1 MAYHTIWSYLW
12 DLVDDGIDESVRY
25 LGQELGLD
33 AVSVATAYHT
43 FQQLRPQR
51 PGAKLLTADTA
62 ALYFQPD
69 PALYRDTRLRPH
81 VAALARQDN
90 PLARL
95 AEACR
100 REGLDLISWTVG
112 LHNSHLAVE
121 YPHCAERTAYGDNPG
136 WALCPGEPEVRSYL
150 VALCRDLASNYQV
163 RRLEL
168 ESCAFGGYGHAHYH
182 VKDGVNLGA
191 VGRYLFGLSFS
202 PGCLDRARERGID
215 GEGLQRWVRGRL
227 DGVFASGRPLEGDL
241 EEFVS
246 GHPELQGFQAMREDL
261 VISLVEEIRQAS
273 GVEVSFLLMGDR
285 WGAGIDAA
293 RMAATADL
301 VEILAYVDTPEKITR
316 RLEDLRG
323 TVPDPSRLVVGL
335 QAYYPCAVDAG
346 GLVAQV
352 EAARREG
359 VEQFSYYNYG
369 IMPRPNLGWLR
380 QCTPGPPEAGGG

>member
-1 MAYHTIWSYLW
+1 MAFHTLWSYLW
-12 DLVDDGIDESVRY
+12 DLADDGIEESVRY
-25 LGQELGLD
+25 LRQELGLD

-62 ALYFQPD
+62 AVYFQPD
-69 PALYRDTRLRPH
+69 PALYQETVLRPH
-81 VAALARQDN
+81 VAPLARGAD

-95 AEACR
+95 AGACR

-112 LHNSHLAVE
+112 LHNSHLAVN
-121 YPHCAERTAYGDNPG
+121 YPRCAERNVYGDNLG
-136 WALCPGEPEVRSYL
+136 WSLCPGDPDVRAYL
-150 VALCRDLASNYQV
+150 VALCRDLARNYEV

-168 ESCAFGGYGHAHYH
+168 ESCGFGGYGHAHYH

-191 VGRYLFGLSFS
+191 AGRWLFGLSFS
-202 PGCLDRARERGID
+202 PGCADRARERGID
-215 GEGLQRWVRGRL
+215 AEALEGWVRGRL
-227 DGVFASGRPLEGDL
+227 DEVFRTGRPLEGDL
-241 EEFVS
+241 AEFAA
-246 GHPELQGFQAMREDL
+246 GHPELQAFQALREDL
-261 VISLVEEIRQAS
+261 VISLVEEIREAA

-301 VEILAYVDTPEKITR
+301 VEILAYVDSAEKVTR
-316 RLEDLRG
+316 RLEALRPA
-323 TVPDPSRLVVGL
+323 VPDMSRLVVGL

-346 GLVAQV
+346 GLAAQV

-369 IMPRPNLGWLR
+369 IMPRPNLEWLR
-380 QCTPGPPEAGGG
+380 RCTLA

>member
-1 MAYHTIWSYLW
+1 MACHTLWSYLW
-12 DLVDDGIDESVRY
+12 DLVDDGIEDSVRY
-25 LGQELGLD
+25 LRQELGLD
-33 AVSVATAYHT
+33 AISVATAYHT

-51 PGAKLLTADTA
+51 PGAKLLTANTA

-69 PALYRDTRLRPH
+69 PALYRDTVLRPQ
-81 VAALARQDN
+81 VAPLARQAN

-95 AEACR
+95 AGACQ

-112 LHNSHLAVE
+112 LHNTDLAVN
-121 YPHCAERTAYGDNPG
+121 YPRCAERTAYGDNPG
-136 WALCPGEPEVRSYL
+136 WSLCPGEPDVRAYL
-150 VALCRDLASNYQV
+150 IALCRDLVLNYQV

-191 VGRYLFGLSFS
+191 AGRYLFSLSFS

-215 GEGLQRWVRGRL
+215 GEGLQRWVRGQL
-227 DGVFASGRPLEGDL
+227 DGVFAGGGPLESSP
-241 EEFVS
+241 EELVA
-246 GHPELQGFQAMREDL
+246 GHPELQAYQALREDL
-261 VISLVEEIRQAS
+261 VVSLVEEVQRAT

-301 VEILAYVDTPEKITR
+301 VEILAYVDAPEKITQ
-316 RLEDLRG
+316 RLAAMGE
-323 TVPDPSRLVVGL
+323 TVPDLRRLVVGL
-335 QAYYPCAVDAG
+335 QAYYPCAVDAD
-346 GLVAQV
+346 GLLAQV
-352 EAARREG
+352 EAARRQG

-369 IMPRPNLGWLR
+369 IMPRPNLEWLR
-380 QCTPGPPEAGGG
+380 RCTLGPPGDGG